1 MPNPA
6 ARLHDAISLIME
18 AKEINETP
26 GVKIGESE
34 TEFCFYCKDASYV
47 ECEIFDD
54 YEETSG
60 SRYDMEVD
68 KKGYW
73 HLSIDDDL
81 TGKWYGYHVKH
92 PKTLEE
98 TNPYRGK
105 LFADPYSKHVTVN
118 NRYDQQAKSYI
129 FEESFDW
136 DGDQHQYPEDPRDL
150 VIYETHLKD
159 CTAHPSSGASGDG
172 FYIKFIDLNQ
182 KGGIAHLK
190 KLGVNCVEFLPL
202 QKFAP
207 VEPPYGEQTK
217 EGFFNSWNPYA
228 ENYWGYMTSF
238 FFAPENSLSSDGTGK
253 IRGYTTAAVSEF
265 KMMVKEL
272 HKHGITVLMDVVYN
286 HTSLFDRN
294 PHTHLCP
301 HTYLRYNEKGKLMNR
316 SGTGNEYKSE
326 SPIARQLILDSLT
339 YWVNEYHV
347 DGFRFD
353 LAALLDMDTWAA
365 IRTTLHEIDPRIVL
379 IAEPWGGHYAPAKF
393 SDFEW
398 ASWNDKIRNSIKGSD
413 PLHDKGFIFSEWQ
426 HETSRGRLE
435 NIIRGTLKGGDGG
448 LFDTSA
454 HSVNYL
460 ESHDGY
466 TLADFIR
473 IGLNPELQDKVI
485 KNPLAFNTLN
495 DQQMDHAKL
504 AAVTLFSTQG
514 MTMIHSGQEFGRS
527 KIITDTGAK
536 DPDIGKVDHNSYQK
550 DNATNWLNFNVLDL
564 NRDLFNYYRGL
575 INIRLSSP
583 ALRKAKPEEISFD
596 HFDNPLLMSFYIK
609 GTSSGD
615 MYDYYIILNANW
627 ADAISQHIPQGSWE
641 LIANKQIASSQAFDI
656 LSGTVEVPAKSGVI
670 LRKFRH

>member
-1 MPNPA
+1 
-6 ARLHDAISLIME
+6 
-18 AKEINETP
+18 
-26 GVKIGESE
+26 
-34 TEFCFYCKDASYV
+34 
-47 ECEIFDD
+47 
-54 YEETSG
+54 
-60 SRYDMEVD
+60 
-68 KKGYW
+68 
-73 HLSIDDDL
+73 
-81 TGKWYGYHVKH
+81 
-92 PKTLEE
+92 
-98 TNPYRGK
+98 
-105 LFADPYSKHVTVN
+105 
-118 NRYDQQAKSYI
+118 
-129 FEESFDW
+129 
-136 DGDQHQYPEDPRDL
+136 
-150 VIYETHLKD
+150 
-159 CTAHPSSGASGDG
+159 
-172 FYIKFIDLNQ
+172 
-182 KGGIAHLK
+182 
-190 KLGVNCVEFLPL
+190 
-202 QKFAP
+202 
-207 VEPPYGEQTK
+207 
-217 EGFFNSWNPYA
+217 
-228 ENYWGYMTSF
+228 
-238 FFAPENSLSSDGTGK
+238 
-253 IRGYTTAAVSEF
+253 
-265 KMMVKEL
+265 
-272 HKHGITVLMDVVYN
+272 
-286 HTSLFDRN
+286 
-294 PHTHLCP
+294 
-301 HTYLRYNEKGKLMNR
+301 MNR

-656 LSGTVEVPAKSGVI
+656 LSGTIEVPAKSGVI